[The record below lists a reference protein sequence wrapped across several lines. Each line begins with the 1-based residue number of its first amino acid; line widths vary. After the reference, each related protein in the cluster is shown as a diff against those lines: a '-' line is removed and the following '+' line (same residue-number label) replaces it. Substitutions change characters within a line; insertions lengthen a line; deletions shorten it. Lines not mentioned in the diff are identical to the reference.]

1 MILSR
6 FKTSTFKTHVQMKA
20 TVSTDFVAA
29 GCARG
34 SGMMDWSHSGLLAY
48 AAQQDVCLAREV
60 LKVDRNLASVFFALE
75 LVGTNLSHATCVTIT
90 CHPLPLGRRGLPG
103 AEDVL
108 PS

>member
-1 MILSR
+1 
-6 FKTSTFKTHVQMKA
+6 MKA

-60 LKVDRNLASVFFALE
+60 LKVDRNLQVYSL
-75 LVGTNLSHATCVTIT
+75 
-90 CHPLPLGRRGLPG
+90 R
-103 AEDVL
+103 
-108 PS
+108 